1 VKTKIKLS
9 LVCSIVSKCVKF
21 CFWKVLFKLAS
32 NLMLR
37 MCTFVFESFCLKF
50 QWNIGYGD
58 GWEKSNEKDMKI
70 IMNFDKN
77 GD

>member
-1 VKTKIKLS
+1 
-9 LVCSIVSKCVKF
+9 
-21 CFWKVLFKLAS
+21 
-32 NLMLR
+32 